1 MRHMD
6 ALAPMRAHGPLP
18 NLRMSESAY
27 EAIESAI
34 IRCDLPPGTP
44 LVDRH
49 LSEALGVSRTPIRD
63 AMQSLESAGLVV
75 RHRGRYAVAAFALR
89 DVAEL
94 YEIRRLVEPSGL
106 DRLAETWDAQVVEE
120 LSTFFDQAP
129 TPGPPGPYEEYLAR
143 DHAFHKRIVGLGNN
157 SRLTRFYAQTEK
169 HINRIRHFLA
179 PGYEGRMRE
188 VVDEHQDICSAVAE
202 HDLAG
207 ARAALLAHLRTGEE
221 TMRKFLTQRQE
232 QGYLDG

>member
-1 MRHMD
+1 
-6 ALAPMRAHGPLP
+6 
-18 NLRMSESAY
+18 MSESAY

-34 IRCDLPPGTP
+34 IHGDLPPGTP

-63 AMQSLESAGLVV
+63 AMQSLEAAGLVD
-75 RHRGRYAVAAFALR
+75 RRRGRYAVAGFALG

-94 YEIRRLVEPSGL
+94 FEVRRLVEPLGL
-106 DRLAETWDAQVVEE
+106 DRLAETWEEEVVEE
-120 LSTFFDQAP
+120 LSTFFDRAP

-143 DHAFHKRIVGLGNN
+143 DHAFHKRIVALSDN
-157 SRLTRFYAQTEK
+157 SRLIRFYEQTEK

-188 VVDEHQDICSAVAE
+188 VVNEHQDICVAIE
-202 HDLAG
+202 AHDLPV
-207 ARAALLAHLRTGEE
+207 AREALLAHLRAGEE
-221 TMRKFLTQRQE
+221 TMRKFLAQRQE
-232 QGYLDG
+232 ADAPGR